1 MFEDGLKE
9 RDLEEKVQ
17 VYDIAELLA
26 QAVVSKKE

>member
-9 RDLEEKVQ
+9 RDMDDQVE

-26 QAVVSKKE
+26 QAVLFKED